1 MHPATPCSLLQAR
14 DYQPPG
20 AHAHARCRILVTVL
34 YFMLV
39 LAANSSSSFQAPRT
53 CLASSTR
60 RSRSRLRF
68 AHHALVY
75 THRHFSL
82 HLSQLWPKSQQ
93 EKSTKKQEMQQR
105 QLELQMVPEH
115 SNIPTFM
122 RTLPI
127 ALLACGGL
135 VFLGLRSVRSH
146 WTQHGA
152 AKTLTAA
159 CLAYAGWKSFK
170 LVRKRSNLDFFQ
182 RFEPI
187 LSLAGKRAHHR
198 ENGRESVGRAHSG
211 CAVTYGIVKGAAA
224 VARKIL
230 ANRV

>member
-1 MHPATPCSLLQAR
+1 MPAAAFLL
-14 DYQPPG
+14 
-20 AHAHARCRILVTVL
+20 L
-34 YFMLV
+34 YYV
-39 LAANSSSSFQAPRT
+39 HILAANSSSSLQAPLT

-60 RSRSRLRF
+60 RSRSRLRL
-68 AHHALVY
+68 AHHAIVY
-75 THRHFSL
+75 TLQHFSP
-82 HLSQLWPKSQQ
+82 HLSQLWPKCQQ

-105 QLELQMVPEH
+105 LQELQTVPEH
-115 SNIPTFM
+115 SNIPIFM

-127 ALLACGGL
+127 AMLACGGI

-146 WTQHGA
+146 WTHHGA

-159 CLAYAGWKSFK
+159 CLAYAGWKGFK

-198 ENGRESVGRAHSG
+198 ENVRERFGRAHSG